1 MSRGL
6 SRLRCRLLVV
16 FLFFPLFPPLSS
28 LCVSLFLPTLRLIHP
43 FLSLPLSVNR
53 GGESRSRDSK
63 LHPSGVGLC
72 KVVLK
77 EKVQGAR
84 CETSPFL
91 FNARLREGGERNL
104 KGKGYNRNSF
114 ALEKW

>member
-6 SRLRCRLLVV
+6 SRLRCRSLVV
-16 FLFFPLFPPLSS
+16 FLFFPLFPPLP
-28 LCVSLFLPTLRLIHP
+28 LRVSLSPDSSFNT
-43 FLSLPLSVNR
+43 SLPLPVNR